1 MTLKGAAMSSIEEK
15 QEAMED
21 CKTEI
26 LEIECLRQD
35 VGEWIE
41 DLFPP
46 DIADGGF
53 CLDRAMGY
61 YFHDLQSILHKE
73 LVKYASRR
81 EYGSRSRMHFF
92 DSIMVCP
99 DEFAASQRE
108 QGGDE

>member
-1 MTLKGAAMSSIEEK
+1 MSSIEEK

-35 VGEWIE
+35 VEEWIE

-73 LVKYASRR
+73 LIKYASRR
-81 EYGSRSRMHFF
+81 EYGSRRRMYFF

-99 DEFAASQRE
+99 DELAASQRE